1 MPTAEITVKYCNPKQ
16 ANKKNASV
24 KTDDGQMY
32 FVTPEMFGQFEV
44 GGKYSVEYK
53 VSEFKGVENRYIEK
67 ADKVSGGS
75 PANHAP
81 NPNVHNSMT
90 KAKYGTVDM
99 ETAER
104 IFVCGAMN
112 ALVGNQNIDPRGL
125 TKEHLIA
132 EVNKL
137 RAVWANTFAN
147 PQKDEEI
154 DDEIPFN

>member
-1 MPTAEITVKYCNPKQ
+1 MPTAEITVKYRNPKQ

-53 VSEFKGVENRYIEK
+53 VSEFRGTEYRYIETATK
-67 ADKVSGGS
+67 AASSQGV
-75 PANHAP
+75 PVTQAYNA
-81 NPNVHNSMT
+81 MT

-147 PQKDEEI
+147 PQKDEEL
-154 DDEIPFN
+154 DDEIPFG